1 MLNSLVE
8 FSARIFQHRKIQ
20 KLKNQEQDDTNVE
33 AEVVAHESDDDDC
46 LFVKG
51 LI

>member
-8 FSARIFQHRKIQ
+8 FSARIFQHRKIP
-20 KLKNQEQDDTNVE
+20 KLKNQDTNVE